1 MTFEQMRGYLAFHG
15 ATGVHAAWCTA
26 YTCDGQPGEVR
37 SLDAQRDKQ
46 QRRNDDRLFAEVDK
60 IRDGISKPSNQR

>member
-1 MTFEQMRGYLAFHG
+1 MGK
-15 ATGVHAAWCTA
+15 
-26 YTCDGQPGEVR
+26 PGEVR

-60 IRDGISKPSNQR
+60 IRDGISNTSSKR